1 MSRSL
6 PIVPLDTQPSA
17 EALLADYRALLHFIH
32 LVPVGLVRATPE
44 GDIDVMNPM
53 AAQLLAP
60 LGFGPDHETL
70 NLFSILDRA
79 SPDIRTLVTA
89 FMGDTGVVC
98 ENYRIALPDAA
109 QAPEEAPIALGITVL
124 LLSRALHGLMVVITD
139 ESAAVRLQR
148 LKASWGGAR

>member
-1 MSRSL
+1 MSRTL
-6 PIVPLDTQPSA
+6 PIVPLDTQPSP

-32 LVPVGLVRATPE
+32 LVPVGLVRATPD

-60 LGFGPDHETL
+60 LGFGPAHEAL

-89 FMGDTGVVC
+89 FLGDTGVVC
-98 ENYRIALPDAA
+98 ENYRILLPDAPTS
-109 QAPEEAPIALGITVL
+109 PEDAPIALGVTVL
-124 LLSRALHGLMVVITD
+124 MLSRAVHGLMVVITD

-148 LKASWGGAR
+148 LKATWGSPR